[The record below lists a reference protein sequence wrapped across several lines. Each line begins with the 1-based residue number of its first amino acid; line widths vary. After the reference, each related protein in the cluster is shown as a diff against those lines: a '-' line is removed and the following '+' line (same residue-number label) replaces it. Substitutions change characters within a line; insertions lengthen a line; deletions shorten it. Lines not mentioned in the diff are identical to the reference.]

1 MFFPIKKWAAADR
14 PRERVRHLG
23 VRALSTR
30 ELLALLIETGRQE
43 REGVPARTAVELAGD
58 LLAAFA
64 THDGESSLRRLM
76 HTPVAAIAGCV
87 PGIGPAK
94 ATRIL
99 AGLELGR
106 RAAEEARPDRER
118 LVTAR
123 DVYEHMR
130 YRLRDLDHEEFHVL
144 LMSTQQEL
152 IRDVTVSQGTLDA
165 SLVHARQ
172 VFKHA
177 LSESAASV
185 VVVHNHPSGEPLPSL
200 DDRQVTF
207 QLVSAGDFMGIP
219 IFDHVIVGEG
229 RYFSFRES
237 GELRTGLGADPEP
250 EPVLKAA

>member
-14 PRERVRHLG
+14 PRERVRTLG

-64 THDGESSLRRLM
+64 AENGESSLRRLM

-99 AGLELGR
+99 AALELGR

-118 LVTAR
+118 LSTAR
-123 DVYEHMR
+123 EVYELMR
-130 YRLRDLDHEEFHVL
+130 FRLRDLDQEEFHVL
-144 LMSTQQEL
+144 LLNTQEEL
-152 IRDVTVSQGTLDA
+152 IRDVLVSQGTLDA

-177 LSESAASV
+177 VAESAAAV
-185 VVVHNHPSGEPLPSL
+185 VLVHNHPSGEPLPSTE
-200 DDRQVTF
+200 DRQVTF
-207 QLVSAGDFMGIP
+207 QLVSAGAFMGIP
-219 IFDHVIVGEG
+219 VTDHVIVGEG
-229 RYFSFRES
+229 RYYSFRES
-237 GELRTGLGADPEP
+237 HELHGGLSAVTGPRR
-250 EPVLKAA
+250 AAA

>member
-1 MFFPIKKWAAADR
+1 MFFPMKKWAAADR
-14 PRERVRHLG
+14 PRERVRNLG

-58 LLAAFA
+58 LLAAFS
-64 THDGESSLRRLM
+64 TEKNGESSLRRLM

-99 AGLELGR
+99 AALELGR
-106 RAAEEARPDRER
+106 RAAEEARPDGDR
-118 LVTAR
+118 LSTAR
-123 DVYEHMR
+123 DVYERMR
-130 YRLRDLDHEEFHVL
+130 YRLRDLDQEEFHVL
-144 LMSTQQEL
+144 LLNTQEEL
-152 IRDVTVSQGTLDA
+152 IRDVLVSQGTLDA

-177 LSESAASV
+177 VAESAASV
-185 VVVHNHPSGEPLPSL
+185 VLVHNHPSGEPLPST

-219 IFDHVIVGEG
+219 VTDHVIVGEG
-229 RYFSFRES
+229 RYYSFRES
-237 GELRTGLGADPEP
+237 KELRTGLS
-250 EPVLKAA
+250 AAQGPKLAAA